1 MHVKPFDPL
10 NYQNVAMKILF
21 VCTGNVSRSYLAER
35 LFKYELTRNQLH
47 GIHAASAG
55 ILDYSGM
62 PADPVMVNYL
72 TEMHIPAGDHLSRT
86 ISREDVEWADRIFV
100 MENRHSEFIMERWP
114 DAALKVERLG
124 RYLSPEQPED
134 DIIDP
139 YGKSPQHYRVVQSQI
154 AQAVES
160 LFKNLFQDR
169 STQHPFKGRDA

>member
-1 MHVKPFDPL
+1 M
-10 NYQNVAMKILF
+10 NILF
-21 VCTGNVSRSYLAER
+21 VCTGNVSRSYLAEM
-35 LFKYELTRNQLH
+35 LFKHEISRNRMH

-55 ILDYSGM
+55 ILEYSGV

-72 TEMHIPAGDHLSRT
+72 TGMHIPAGDHLSRT

-100 MENRHSEFIMERWP
+100 MENKHREFIKDRWP
-114 DAALKVERLG
+114 NAGNKVERLG

-154 AQAVES
+154 ESAV
-160 LFKNLFQDR
+160 KNIFIELVNKTNLK
-169 STQHPFKGRDA
+169 SNV